1 MLTSIT
7 SDITGNP
14 LSSAEY
20 EFIVSLEIREKVTKN
35 AFASAPR
42 DRSSF
47 RLRSNTDKQVS
58 ITVKQTQSNKLPAL
72 YIERCFGV
80 LLSPGKLVRQADM
93 RLLDMVS
100 MGYVK
105 IDPPQTVANTCLQ
118 PYIIRAEWKAQDKNF
133 EKLNYESQKMYITV
147 AVDLVI
153 KGIQEPVR
161 FVIETHV
168 SIQPQNEIR
177 LMDHFFAGKKT
188 MLTRFYLQL
197 KDNGEGGWEV
207 NSIDPSEEIV
217 ESTSSGQGGSI
228 LKNLGINHFS
238 RMVRSTSNVSIDDDT
253 PTDYSSDG
261 DEPLLSGT
269 GEVSKDCSQDT
280 LDEWGPIIQE
290 WDGEKRPKN
299 LAHLVR
305 LGVPEALRGKIWQK
319 LCNVENNVEMTDRYR
334 VLLTKDTKC
343 ETVIQRD
350 IHRTFPAHKFFR
362 ETGGSGQDALFKVS
376 KAYAV
381 YDSELGYTQG
391 LSFIAASLLLHVS
404 FCVE

>member
-1 MLTSIT
+1 MEFFTACFAKAFQRVPQSLTGSINSTVDNSAPILTSIT
-7 SDITGNP
+7 SDMSGNP
-14 LSSAEY
+14 LTSAEY

-35 AFASAPR
+35 AYTSAPR

-47 RLRSNTDKQVS
+47 RLRCNTDKQVS
-58 ITVKQTQSNKLPAL
+58 ITVKQTQSNKLPTL

-93 RLLDMVS
+93 QLLDMVS
-100 MGYVK
+100 MGYMK
-105 IDPPQTVANTCLQ
+105 GDQPQAQSIINSCLQ
-118 PYIIRAEWKAQDKNF
+118 PYIIRAEWKANDKNF

-161 FVIETHV
+161 FVIETPV
-168 SIQPQNEIR
+168 TIQPQNEIR

-207 NSIDPSEEIV
+207 NSIDPSEEII
-217 ESTSSGQGGSI
+217 ESTSGQGSI
-228 LKNLGINHFS
+228 LKNLGINSFS
-238 RMVRSTSNVSIDDDT
+238 RMVRSTSTVSIDDDT

-280 LDEWGPIIQE
+280 LD
-290 WDGEKRPKN
+290 
-299 LAHLVR
+299 
-305 LGVPEALRGKIWQK
+305 
-319 LCNVENNVEMTDRYR
+319 
-334 VLLTKDTKC
+334 
-343 ETVIQRD
+343 
-350 IHRTFPAHKFFR
+350 
-362 ETGGSGQDALFKVS
+362 VS
-376 KAYAV
+376 K
-381 YDSELGYTQG
+381 
-391 LSFIAASLLLHVS
+391 LLLSEEVNLMK
-404 FCVE
+404 CLI